1 MPQTGFG
8 QMDQTDMRQTHLAR
22 RLAGAGAAILACAT
36 LAMAP
41 RDAAAQQGGQPAPSE
56 PVPVTAVKVVAH
68 DLPEYA
74 QGIGTVQAYRSVLV
88 RARVDGTLEKIAFRE
103 GQAVKPGDLLA
114 EIDPRPYA
122 AALAQTQA
130 KRAADQAQL
139 DNAKRDLARYTALAR
154 TDYASRQQVDTQ
166 LAQVNTDTAN
176 IAADDANIAAAALN
190 LSFCRINSPIDG
202 VVGLRL
208 VDIGNLIHATDTS
221 GIVTITQV
229 HPIALVFT
237 LPEEQ
242 LPAVRDAMDRLRAQT
257 HDDTGTFDQRVPLPV
272 LALTSDGNRVLST
285 GHLLTPNNSI
295 DTTTGTITLKAEFE
309 NADNRLWPGQFVAAK
324 LQLNIAHGAL
334 TLPPAAVQ
342 HGPDGLFVYVIN
354 TDSTVRKQA
363 VQVGYQDESAL
374 QITDGLSGGETVVL
388 SGQLRLQPGAKV
400 NVHLQ
405 DGPKS

>member
-1 MPQTGFG
+1 M
-8 QMDQTDMRQTHLAR
+8 
-22 RLAGAGAAILACAT
+22 LACAAIA
-36 LAMAP
+36 LALPKAN
-41 RDAAAQQGGQPAPSE
+41 AQPAPSE
-56 PVPVTAVKVVAH
+56 SVPVTVVKAEPH
-68 DLPEYA
+68 DLPQYA

-88 RARVDGTLEKIAFRE
+88 RARVDGTLENIAFRE

-122 AALAQTQA
+122 AALAQTEA

-176 IAADDANIAAAALN
+176 IAADNANIAAAALN
-190 LSFCRINSPIDG
+190 LSFCKITSPIDG

-208 VDIGNLIHATDTS
+208 IDIGNLIHATDTS

-242 LPAVRDAMDRLRAQT
+242 LPAVRDAMDRMHAQSQGN
-257 HDDTGTFDQRVPLPV
+257 TGTFDQRVPLPV
-272 LALTSDGNRVLST
+272 LALTSDGNRVLSR
-285 GHLLTPNNSI
+285 GHLLTLNNSI

-309 NADNRLWPGQFVAAK
+309 NTDNRLWPGQFVAAK
-324 LQLNIAHGAL
+324 LQLDIAHGAL
-334 TLPPAAVQ
+334 TVPPAAVQ
-342 HGPDGLFVYVIN
+342 HGPDGLFVYVVN
-354 TDSTVRKQA
+354 PDNTVRKQA
-363 VQVGYQDESAL
+363 VQIGYQDESAM

-400 NVHLQ
+400 NPHQ
-405 DGPKS
+405 QEGPKT

>member
-1 MPQTGFG
+1 
-8 QMDQTDMRQTHLAR
+8 MRQPNPVASM
-22 RLAGAGAAILACAT
+22 LACAAIA
-36 LAMAP
+36 LALPKAN
-41 RDAAAQQGGQPAPSE
+41 AQPAPSE
-56 PVPVTAVKVVAH
+56 SVPVTVVKAEPH
-68 DLPEYA
+68 DLPQYA

-88 RARVDGTLEKIAFRE
+88 RARVDGTLENIAFRE

-122 AALAQTQA
+122 AALAQTEA

-176 IAADDANIAAAALN
+176 IAADNANIAAAALN
-190 LSFCRINSPIDG
+190 LSFCKITSPIDG

-208 VDIGNLIHATDTS
+208 IDIGNLIHATDTS

-242 LPAVRDAMDRLRAQT
+242 LPAVRDAMDRMHAQSQGN
-257 HDDTGTFDQRVPLPV
+257 TGTFDQRVPLPV
-272 LALTSDGNRVLST
+272 LALTSDGNRVLSR
-285 GHLLTPNNSI
+285 GHLLTLNNSI

-309 NADNRLWPGQFVAAK
+309 NTDNRLWPGQFVAAK
-324 LQLNIAHGAL
+324 LQLDIAHGAL
-334 TLPPAAVQ
+334 TVPPAAVQ
-342 HGPDGLFVYVIN
+342 HGPDGLFVYVVN
-354 TDSTVRKQA
+354 PDNTVRKQA
-363 VQVGYQDESAL
+363 VQIGYQDESAM

-400 NVHLQ
+400 NPHQ
-405 DGPKS
+405 QEGPKT

>member
-1 MPQTGFG
+1 M
-8 QMDQTDMRQTHLAR
+8 
-22 RLAGAGAAILACAT
+22 LACAAIA
-36 LAMAP
+36 LALPKAN
-41 RDAAAQQGGQPAPSE
+41 AQPAPSE
-56 PVPVTAVKVVAH
+56 AVPVTVVKAEPH
-68 DLPEYA
+68 DLPQYA

-88 RARVDGTLEKIAFRE
+88 RARVDGTLENIAFRE

-122 AALAQTQA
+122 AALAQTEA

-176 IAADDANIAAAALN
+176 IAADNANIAAAALN
-190 LSFCRINSPIDG
+190 LSFCKITSPIDG

-208 VDIGNLIHATDTS
+208 IDIGNLIHATDTS

-242 LPAVRDAMDRLRAQT
+242 LPAVRDAMDRMHAQSQGN
-257 HDDTGTFDQRVPLPV
+257 TGTFDQRVPLPV
-272 LALTSDGNRVLST
+272 LALTSDGNRVLSR
-285 GHLLTPNNSI
+285 GHLLTLNNSI

-309 NADNRLWPGQFVAAK
+309 NTDNRLWPGQFVAAK
-324 LQLNIAHGAL
+324 LQLDIAHGAL
-334 TLPPAAVQ
+334 TVPPAAVQ
-342 HGPDGLFVYVIN
+342 HGPDGLFVYVVN
-354 TDSTVRKQA
+354 PDNTVRKQA
-363 VQVGYQDESAL
+363 VQIGYQDESAM

-400 NVHLQ
+400 NPHQ
-405 DGPKS
+405 QEGPKT